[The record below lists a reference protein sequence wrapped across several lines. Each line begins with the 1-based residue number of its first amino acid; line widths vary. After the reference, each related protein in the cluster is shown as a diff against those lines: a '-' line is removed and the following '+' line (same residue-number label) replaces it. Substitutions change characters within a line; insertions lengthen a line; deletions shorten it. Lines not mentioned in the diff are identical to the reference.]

1 MTLASPP
8 RLLALHGVRLKG
20 RADPD
25 AVADYMGADRAAI
38 RDALAVLQ
46 DESLV
51 ELRSGR
57 FPGYCLTPAG
67 RAEGERL
74 LAAELDDHGLRPH
87 VESAYAEFLVYNR
100 QLLTICTMWQLRDV
114 GGSRVPND
122 HTDPVHDRSVLDALD
137 ALDHHVRP
145 VLAAL
150 CDGLDRFAGH
160 GARLRYALDRV
171 LAGEHDWLTKPMFPS
186 YHSCWF
192 ELHED
197 LLATLGRERTTE
209 GSP

>member
-1 MTLASPP
+1 MGTRPDEMRQELAS
-8 RLLALHGVRLKG
+8 LEAEGLATR
-20 RADPD
+20 RA
-25 AVADYMGADRAAI
+25 GH
-38 RDALAVLQ
+38 
-46 DESLV
+46 
-51 ELRSGR
+51 
-57 FPGYCLTPAG
+57 FPGFSLTPAG

-74 LAAELDDHGLRPH
+74 LAAELDEHGLRRH
-87 VESAYAEFLVYNR
+87 VEAAYEEFLGFNR
-100 QLLTICTMWQLRDV
+100 QLLTVCTMWQLRTV
-114 GGSRVPND
+114 HGATVPND
-122 HTDPVHDRSVLDALD
+122 HADPVHDRAVLEALD

-160 GARLRYALDRV
+160 ETRLRYALDQV
-171 LAGEHDWLTKPMFPS
+171 LAGEHDWFTKPMFPS

-197 LLATLGRERTTE
+197 LLATLGRVRTTE